1 MIWLNRYIPV
11 NTSVPCYWPV
21 TVRYRSV
28 PHGTLVCIGDSKRKE
43 KRRGEAEEEGGKR
56 KNKRK
61 QKEEEEGGTRK
72 LKRKEEEDKERRGGI
87 EGRDRGRRR
96 GDGGGRGGSHLN
108 YVDSEQG
115 LPFHTVPTF
124 QAQIGTVCLGEKPV
138 RCSFSPRSLKILPT
152 RRREAC
158 KRWIKIGKQCWISR
172 FSLFFSLFFSFFFS
186 LFFFSLG

>member
-11 NTSVPCYWPV
+11 NTSVPCVGTPIH
-21 TVRYRSV
+21 TSV
-28 PHGTLVCIGDSKRKE
+28 PESKKKKKKKRK
-43 KRRGEAEEEGGKR
+43 GQY
-56 KNKRK
+56 KNFSHHMILHDDAQSELSVDASKVSRLYAILTK
-61 QKEEEEGGTRK
+61 
-72 LKRKEEEDKERRGGI
+72 
-87 EGRDRGRRR
+87 
-96 GDGGGRGGSHLN
+96 HLN

-172 FSLFFSLFFSFFFS
+172 FSLFFTLFFSFFFS